1 MNPRAPVRRLEQD
14 SEDSAVLRELLGA
27 ASLDEP
33 SPEQLASLAGKLG
46 PLLEAPA
53 VTAPEPPAAQRP
65 PAAGG
70 ATATPVAATGLKT
83 KVLTGLAMAVLA
95 GGSFQAGRVFERE
108 RAPERPD
115 TVAAVPAPAPASEPT
130 PAGPAR
136 VEAPPPAVPGVP
148 SEAPARV
155 EAAPPPAPR
164 VPRAKAPEAPT
175 AAPAGD
181 AAMDEELALLE
192 SAYEALRKGDA
203 AGALAEAERHA
214 ARFPSGAL
222 AQEREVL
229 AIDALVRLGRRAEA
243 ETRAAG
249 FRARYPTSTH
259 GVRIQGLL
267 SAPRP

>member
-1 MNPRAPVRRLEQD
+1 MNPREPVRLLEQD
-14 SEDSAVLRELLGA
+14 SEDSAELRELLGA

-33 SPEQLASLAGKLG
+33 SPEQLASLTGKLG

-53 VTAPEPPAAQRP
+53 VTAPEPPAPRP

-115 TVAAVPAPAPASEPT
+115 TAAPVPASEPT

-136 VEAPPPAVPGVP
+136 VEAAPPPATGVP
-148 SEAPARV
+148 SEAPAPRTST
-155 EAAPPPAPR
+155 APAPR
-164 VPRAKAPEAPT
+164 VPRAKATEAPA

-203 AGALAEAERHA
+203 AGALVEAERHA

>member
-1 MNPRAPVRRLEQD
+1 MNPREPVRLLEED
-14 SEDSAVLRELLGA
+14 SEASAELRELLGA

-33 SPEQLASLAGKLG
+33 SAEQLASLAGKLG
-46 PLLEAPA
+46 PLLEAP
-53 VTAPEPPAAQRP
+53 VETAPETPAQRP
-65 PAAGG
+65 SEVGG
-70 ATATPVAATGLKT
+70 AAPVGTGLKT

-108 RAPERPD
+108 RATERPE
-115 TVAAVPAPAPASEPT
+115 TVAVAPAPAPSPEPA
-130 PAGPAR
+130 PAPEPAR
-136 VEAPPPAVPGVP
+136 ADATSSRVPEEP
-148 SEAPARV
+148 SEKPAPKPSTA
-155 EAAPPPAPR
+155 PAPR
-164 VPRAKAPEAPT
+164 VPRARAPDAPV
-175 AAPAGD
+175 APAE
-181 AAMDEELALLE
+181 AETMDEELSLLE

-243 ETRAAG
+243 EARAAG

-267 SAPRP
+267 SGPRP